1 MSGTKKAVRLG
12 KAARDFNV
20 GISTIVEHLS
30 NEGIEIES
38 SPNTKLEPE
47 LYDKLLAAFKSDQ
60 ELKEKSTSIS
70 NRTRPEKK
78 SISLDSTKGN
88 EEEEAPAT
96 EEKPAAIDVHELKE
110 EVKKAS
116 EEPAEEETPEEV
128 PVEEPVVEEPVVVE
142 ETQGSSDGILLPLVL
157 LLLVAAAVAAK

>member
-60 ELKEKSTSIS
+60 ELKEKDHQDTKLHCRIPRELRLIQGKSYYRRRSQKSQIRPDRITNDELHSITIKYNS
-70 NRTRPEKK
+70 
-78 SISLDSTKGN
+78 
-88 EEEEAPAT
+88 
-96 EEKPAAIDVHELKE
+96 
-110 EVKKAS
+110 
-116 EEPAEEETPEEV
+116 
-128 PVEEPVVEEPVVVE
+128 
-142 ETQGSSDGILLPLVL
+142 
-157 LLLVAAAVAAK
+157 